1 MKIKKIILGF
11 IMGGALIASLASCD
25 LDFATTS
32 KTSKT
37 TKDDTNGTT
46 KGDDSSKK
54 DDSFYHF
61 DIKVKY
67 LDQEF
72 EYKTASSED
81 TFSLDTIR
89 PTVEGYQFEGWFR
102 DLDYTTPSKTIVP
115 YSPSQIV
122 VFAKFKSVHYDEIER
137 CINSSMF
144 DKTKDFKSELRDA
157 VTLIEY
163 DADSQ
168 TAQGKFLEQYAPI
181 KEGYDLFELYWEK
194 DVLCLKYQ
202 NDKRGAV
209 EYVSLPIDKIQK
221 DYNEEYVQ
229 THNFLKNEKFEYN
242 RYNGVDD
249 FNIYRRTD
257 TTLYTFIK
265 ENDYNI
271 IYNCVI
277 ETNEI
282 FTLVTFD
289 NPNIEKI
296 KCYIEGY
303 SYHPIEQK

>member
-1 MKIKKIILGF
+1 
-11 IMGGALIASLASCD
+11 MG
-25 LDFATTS
+25 
-32 KTSKT
+32 
-37 TKDDTNGTT
+37 
-46 KGDDSSKK
+46 
-54 DDSFYHF
+54 
-61 DIKVKY
+61 
-67 LDQEF
+67 
-72 EYKTASSED
+72 
-81 TFSLDTIR
+81 R
-89 PTVEGYQFEGWFR
+89 
-102 DLDYTTPSKTIVP
+102 
-115 YSPSQIV
+115 
-122 VFAKFKSVHYDEIER
+122 
-137 CINSSMF
+137 
-144 DKTKDFKSELRDA
+144 
-157 VTLIEY
+157 
-163 DADSQ
+163 
-168 TAQGKFLEQYAPI
+168 
-181 KEGYDLFELYWEK
+181 
-194 DVLCLKYQ
+194 
-202 NDKRGAV
+202 V